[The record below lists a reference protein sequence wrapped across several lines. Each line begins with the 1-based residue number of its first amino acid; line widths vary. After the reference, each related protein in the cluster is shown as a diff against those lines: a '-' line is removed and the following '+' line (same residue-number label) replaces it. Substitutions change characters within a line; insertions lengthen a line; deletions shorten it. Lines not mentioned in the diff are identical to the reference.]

1 MLPRLLSL
9 VWVKHMVWALTGG
22 GAEPPGSNKSIR
34 GKQDLWVGGP
44 DRPRG
49 RAEQC
54 SGEGLCLEEGRG
66 RGVVSDVVCAVCER
80 VADGGGCCHCRQVSR
95 YDLCSQRLTLMVLTQ
110 GQLYLIE
117 KDKTHSI
124 QSISTQ
130 GGQNIFSATKHN
142 QNPLKVFI
150 TLQRQNFFKYLTL
163 RNVNTFLTKK
173 AKCYMSPKHKLLNRY
188 FASIK
193 QKTKLNPEPSDQR
206 TSE

>member
-1 MLPRLLSL
+1 M
-9 VWVKHMVWALTGG
+9 
-22 GAEPPGSNKSIR
+22 
-34 GKQDLWVGGP
+34 GGP

-130 GGQNIFSATKHN
+130 GGQNKKN
-142 QNPLKVFI
+142 QYSKFG
-150 TLQRQNFFKYLTL
+150 Y
-163 RNVNTFLTKK
+163 K
-173 AKCYMSPKHKLLNRY
+173 AQLESFESFHYTTE
-188 FASIK
+188 
-193 QKTKLNPEPSDQR
+193 TKLF
-206 TSE
+206 